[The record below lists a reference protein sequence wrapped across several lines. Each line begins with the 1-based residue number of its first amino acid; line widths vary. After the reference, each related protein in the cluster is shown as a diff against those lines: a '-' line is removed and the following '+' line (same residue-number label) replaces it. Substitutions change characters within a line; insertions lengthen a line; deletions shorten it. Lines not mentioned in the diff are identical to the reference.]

1 MFSVRRN
8 PSESFNKNRAGK
20 ASFSQKRSSFRITS
34 SRRYEQAE
42 ERATQEMLSQRT
54 PQRTPISAQT
64 SYALPSPLSLSNPT
78 SPTMSAIVTISVGPA
93 QRLFA
98 AHEDVLA
105 HSPLLASLCH
115 AQFFAASGSAK
126 RVDLPDELP
135 EVFSCIL
142 EYMYKGDYFPRLEYD
157 KRRRSYV
164 LEDASSTEGGSARAA
179 VDVEV
184 PDENGEPVRVLKD
197 SVIYASPPPPPLR
210 PR

>member
-1 MFSVRRN
+1 
-8 PSESFNKNRAGK
+8 
-20 ASFSQKRSSFRITS
+20 
-34 SRRYEQAE
+34 
-42 ERATQEMLSQRT
+42 
-54 PQRTPISAQT
+54 
-64 SYALPSPLSLSNPT
+64 
-78 SPTMSAIVTISVGPA
+78 MSAIVTISVGPA

-115 AQFFAASGSAK
+115 AQFFAATGSAK

-135 EVFSCIL
+135 EIFSCLL

-164 LEDASSTEGGSARAA
+164 LEDAAAEGPARAA

-184 PDENGEPVRVLKD
+184 LSETGEPVRVLKD
-197 SVIYASPPPPPLR
+197 SVIYVRPPLPRPPPGFLTPPSA
-210 PR
+210 PP